1 MTGKLRG
8 SANHLESRAPARDN
22 SCRGADLSRVERLQ
36 VEYEI
41 ESARILTLI
50 RTAHHDL
57 ACAYDKLHDGLA
69 LELYAARK
77 ERERRA
83 WKRR

>member
-1 MTGKLRG
+1 MSPHRG
-8 SANHLESRAPARDN
+8 SNDLDAKTLARDN
-22 SCRGADLSRVERLQ
+22 SNREADLSRVERLRT
-36 VEYEI
+36 EFEL

-69 LELYAARK
+69 LELFADRK
-77 ERERRA
+77 VRERRDTG
-83 WKRR
+83 K